1 MDWYDKE
8 EVMRACAIGEMA
20 NILIESMGWK
30 KAYEKYKKDMFEYMK
45 DFKQVK
51 KVEKQLIRRQR

>member
-45 DFKQVK
+45 DFKQVS
-51 KVEKQLIRRQR
+51 KVEKH